1 MKPNISIRTKVILK
15 NDIRK
20 FVEMIRRL
28 HFDLEWYF
36 SNLGLPCDRG
46 RMHNIIHHFHAQTY
60 PDGVYSD
67 VNFHITIERRSL
79 FYTLNLILPVFLI
92 TFLAVMT
99 FILPSQSGERMGVSL
114 TLMLTVTVFMLLIA
128 EMIPES
134 SKSVAVVEVWNDNMF
149 YVTRPPGE
157 GVDSR
162 IYEQYFWLTND
173 GGIVGFMI
181 LWTWFFFRF
190 HLYSRTKNTNCFH
203 ERHLESLLETLKIFW
218 RHMT

>member
-1 MKPNISIRTKVILK
+1 
-15 NDIRK
+15 
-20 FVEMIRRL
+20 
-28 HFDLEWYF
+28 
-36 SNLGLPCDRG
+36 
-46 RMHNIIHHFHAQTY
+46 MHNIIHHFHAQTY

-149 YVTRPPGE
+149 YVMRSPR
-157 GVDSR
+157 GVRFTNSR
-162 IYEQYFWLTND
+162 IIILISFIHESYFWVRSFTNH
-173 GGIVGFMI
+173 IFGFVRSQI
-181 LWTWFFFRF
+181 IFLISFI
-190 HLYSRTKNTNCFH
+190 Y
-203 ERHLESLLETLKIFW
+203 ESQITMKPSENLIFTSLNNSPL
-218 RHMT
+218 RLPGV